1 MKQFLLVVILIA
13 VLSLPAFADDCGRF
27 VMKKA
32 VINDVPIYRVM
43 DGEEILIETSNLSW
57 ARYKLENAKNSCEA
71 RNDADEWFKKL
82 ETAKWEVIE

>member
-1 MKQFLLVVILIA
+1 MKYFILAVILIMFC
-13 VLSLPAFADDCGRF
+13 LPAFADDCGRF

-43 DGEEILIETSNLSW
+43 DGEEILIETSNLFW